1 MKVLNYIHASELTP
15 ASLETVIPGEHITI
29 KDTRYERVSVKPHRR
44 KLLRKLIN
52 EAGDTEIRL
61 FGI

>member
-15 ASLETVIPGEHITI
+15 ASLGTVIPGEHISI
-29 KDTRYERVSVKPHRR
+29 KDMRYERVSVKPHRR

-52 EAGDTEIRL
+52 EGGDTEIRL